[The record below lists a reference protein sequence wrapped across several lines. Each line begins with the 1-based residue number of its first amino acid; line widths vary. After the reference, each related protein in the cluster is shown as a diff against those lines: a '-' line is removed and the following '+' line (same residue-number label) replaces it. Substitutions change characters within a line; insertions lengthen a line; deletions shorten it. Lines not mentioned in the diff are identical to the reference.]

1 MINKKI
7 ALVGVFLVFLLSATI
22 SYSYFKNQQEGD
34 FFLSPIKYIP
44 PNFNGGNNHSSQ
56 SSEAIDNEPKTEEC
70 PLNGVLYSKSQK
82 EKWESRRP
90 LGIMIENHTE
100 ARPQSGL
107 SFADIVYEAVA
118 EGGITRFLAIYY
130 CRDASLVG
138 PVRSAR
144 IYFIKLLQEYGNYPL
159 YAHVGGA
166 NTPGPADALGEIVKL
181 GWVSYNDLNQFS
193 VPFPYFWRDYERLP
207 NRATEHTVYTSTIK
221 LWQYAKDKRK
231 LTHIDKEGV
240 LWSKGFTPWFF
251 KNDEEMAKRGAV
263 DKISFGFWDS
273 FASDFQ
279 VDWIYNKEK
288 NSYQRNNG
296 GKIHLDKNTGQAITA
311 KNVIVIFA
319 KESPANDG
327 YPGGHILY
335 KLTGSGDGF
344 LFQDGKVI
352 KITWQKDS
360 EESRMRFYD
369 QNGKE
374 VNLVRGQ
381 IWIEILPIGNK
392 INY

>member
-7 ALVGVFLVFLLSATI
+7 AFGIIFFVFLVSATV
-22 SYSYFKNQQEGD
+22 SYSYFKNRESD
-34 FFLSPIKYIP
+34 NFFLSSIKYRP
-44 PNFNGGNNHSSQ
+44 PNFNGENHKSNQ
-56 SSEAIDNEPKTEEC
+56 SSLVVDNQPKTEEC
-70 PLNGVLYSKSQK
+70 PLNGALYSKAQK
-82 EKWESRRP
+82 VKWENRRP
-90 LGIMIENHTE
+90 LGIMVENHVE

-107 SFADIVYEAVA
+107 SFADIVYEVVA

-130 CRDASLVG
+130 CQDALPVG

-166 NTPGPADALGEIVKL
+166 NTPGPADALGEIVNL

-231 LTHIDKEGV
+231 LTNVDEDGV
-240 LWSKGFTPWFF
+240 LWNKNFTSWLF
-251 KNDEEMAKRGAV
+251 KDDDKKIDRGDTTKV
-263 DKISFGFWDS
+263 SFGFWDNL
-273 FASDFQ
+273 ASDFK

-288 NSYQRNNG
+288 NIYERNNG
-296 GKIHLDKNTGQAITA
+296 GEPHIDKNTGKVLTA
-311 KNVIVIFA
+311 KNVIVVFA

-327 YPGGHILY
+327 YPGGHLLY
-335 KLTGSGDGF
+335 KIVGSGNGII
-344 LFQDGKVI
+344 FQDGKAV
-352 KITWQKDS
+352 KISWQKDD
-360 EESRMRFYD
+360 EESRMKFYD
-369 QNGKE
+369 KNGKE
-374 VNLVRGQ
+374 VELVRGP
-381 IWIEILPIGNK
+381 IWVEILPIGNEVS
-392 INY
+392 Y